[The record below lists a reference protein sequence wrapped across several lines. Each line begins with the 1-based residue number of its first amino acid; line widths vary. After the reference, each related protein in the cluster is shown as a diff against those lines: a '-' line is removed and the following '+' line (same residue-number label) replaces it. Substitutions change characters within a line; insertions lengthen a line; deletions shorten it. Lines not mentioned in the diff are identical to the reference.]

1 MFISYNQVIA
11 MINFRLIKKFFFLLL
26 LTAVILFIYLLFDSF
41 KNRPDIKDISTIN
54 ISEITFSQQ
63 INQPDI
69 IESNIEEVNFEYK
82 LIGIRAGNNN
92 SSAILKKGNKE
103 YLVLQGES
111 LNNNFELIEVQPN
124 SVVFRNGQKIY
135 RIDKEKSNK
144 WRLQIEYF

>member
-103 YLVLQGES
+103 YLVLLGES

>member
-1 MFISYNQVIA
+1 

-103 YLVLQGES
+103 YLVLLGES

-144 WRLQIEYF
+144 

>member
-41 KNRPDIKDISTIN
+41 KNKPDIKDISTIN

-103 YLVLQGES
+103 YLVLLGES

>member
-144 WRLQIEYF
+144 

>member
-41 KNRPDIKDISTIN
+41 KNKPDIKDISTIN

-103 YLVLQGES
+103 YLVLLGES

-144 WRLQIEYF
+144 